1 MAKPTRDIGLCE
13 PIVILSDVTR
23 RFADVT
29 AVNDLGLEIRPAET
43 VALLGPNG
51 AGKTTALEMMLGMQ
65 RPGTGRVSVFGGSPT
80 DAIASGRVGAML
92 QEGDLPPGAK
102 VAELVDLVR
111 GLYPQPLPLADALRL
126 GDVEGIADRRVEWL
140 SGGQRQ
146 RVRLAVALAGGPELL
161 VLDEPTAAMDVAA
174 RRSFWSG
181 AGGYV
186 SDGRALLFATHRLEE
201 AEEVA
206 DRVVVMASGR
216 LVADGS
222 TEDVK
227 AIARERSAVSF
238 RANGTPIEMLK
249 RLPAVEEVEVARG
262 RVSLRTADPERTV
275 RALFERAPQVEGL
288 EVTAPRL
295 EDAFL
300 ALTGKEDSR

>member
-1 MAKPTRDIGLCE
+1 MSE
-13 PIVILSDVTR
+13 PIVSLTDVTR

-29 AVNDLGLEIRPAET
+29 AVEDLSLEIGAAET

-51 AGKTTALEMMLGMQ
+51 AGKTTALEMMLGLL
-65 RPGTGRVSVFGGSPT
+65 RPSAGRISVFGGSPQAAT
-80 DAIASGRVGAML
+80 ARGRLGAML

-102 VAELVDLVR
+102 VAELVDLIR
-111 GLYPQPLPLADALRL
+111 GLYPRPLALADALRL
-126 GDVEGIADRRVEWL
+126 GDVEEIADRRVERL

-181 AGGYV
+181 AGAYV
-186 SDGRALLFATHRLEE
+186 SDGRSLLFATHRLEE

-206 DRVVVMASGR
+206 DRVVVMARGR
-216 LVADGS
+216 LVADG
-222 TEDVK
+222 TPDEVK
-227 AIARERSAVSF
+227 AIASGSGAVSF
-238 RANGTPIEMLK
+238 RANGTSVETLE
-249 RLPAVEEVEVARG
+249 RLPAVEEVELSRG
-262 RVSLRTADPERTV
+262 RMTLRTADPERTV
-275 RALFERAPQVEGL
+275 RALLEREPRVDGL
-288 EVTAPRL
+288 EVTTPRL

-300 ALTGKEDSR
+300 ALTHEEESG

>member
-1 MAKPTRDIGLCE
+1 VSG
-13 PIVILSDVTR
+13 PIVSLSDVTR
-23 RFADVT
+23 RFGEVT
-29 AVNDLGLEIRPAET
+29 AIERLSLDIRPAEA

-51 AGKTTALEMMLGMQ
+51 AGKTTTLELMLGLL
-65 RPGTGRVSVFGGSPT
+65 RPDAGRVSIFGGSPT

-111 GLYPQPLPLADALRL
+111 GLYPRPLPLADALRL
-126 GDVEGIADRRVEWL
+126 GDVEEIADRRVERL

-146 RVRLAVALAGGPELL
+146 RVRLAVAFAGGPELL
-161 VLDEPTAAMDVAA
+161 VLDEPTAAMDLAA
-174 RRSFWSG
+174 RRTFWPG
-181 AGGYV
+181 AGGFV
-186 SDGRALLFATHRLEE
+186 SDGRSLLFATHRLEE

-206 DRVVVMASGR
+206 DRVVVMARGR

-222 TEDVK
+222 PDDVR
-227 AIARERSAVSF
+227 ALASGRGAVSF
-238 RANGTPIEMLK
+238 RANGTPIETLE

-262 RVSLRTADPERTV
+262 RVTLRTADPEGTV
-275 RALFERAPQVEGL
+275 RALFDSAPQVEGL

-300 ALTGKEDSR
+300 ALTGNEDSR

>member
-1 MAKPTRDIGLCE
+1 VSG
-13 PIVILSDVTR
+13 PIVSLSDVTR
-23 RFADVT
+23 RFGEVT
-29 AVNDLGLEIRPAET
+29 AIESLSLDIRPAEA

-51 AGKTTALEMMLGMQ
+51 AGKTTALELMLGLL
-65 RPGTGRVSVFGGSPT
+65 RPDAGQVTIFGGSPT

-111 GLYPQPLPLADALRL
+111 GLYPRPLTLADALRL
-126 GDVEGIADRRVEWL
+126 GDVEEIADSRVERL

-146 RVRLAVALAGGPELL
+146 RVRLAVAFAGGPELL

-174 RRSFWSG
+174 RRTFWSA
-181 AGGYV
+181 AGGFV
-186 SDGRALLFATHRLEE
+186 SDGRSLLFATHRLEE

-206 DRVVVMASGR
+206 DRVVVMARGR

-222 TEDVK
+222 PDDVR
-227 AIARERSAVSF
+227 ALASARGAVSF
-238 RANGTPIEMLK
+238 RANGTPIEMLE

-262 RVSLRTADPERTV
+262 RVTLRTADPEGTV
-275 RALFERAPQVEGL
+275 RALFDSAPQVEGL

-300 ALTGKEDSR
+300 ALTGREDSR

>member
-1 MAKPTRDIGLCE
+1 MSH
-13 PIVILSDVTR
+13 PIVSLSRVTR

-29 AVNDLGLEIRPAET
+29 AVEELSLEIRPAET

-51 AGKTTALEMMLGMQ
+51 AGKTTALEVMLGLE
-65 RPGTGRVSVFGGSPT
+65 RPNAGRMSVFGGSPAE
-80 DAIASGRVGAML
+80 AIARGRVGAML

-102 VAELVDLVR
+102 VAELVELVR
-111 GLYPQPLPLADALRL
+111 GLYPTPPALADALRL
-126 GDVEGIADRRVEWL
+126 GDVEKIADRRVERL

-174 RRSFWSG
+174 RRSFWSA

-186 SDGRALLFATHRLEE
+186 SDGRSLLFATHRLEE

-206 DRVVVMASGR
+206 DRVVVMANGR
-216 LVADGS
+216 IVADGPPN
-222 TEDVK
+222 DVK
-227 AIARERSAVSF
+227 ALARGRGAVSF
-238 RANGTPIEMLK
+238 RANGTPIEILQ
-249 RLPAVEEVEVARG
+249 RLAAVEEVELAHG
-262 RVSLRTADPERTV
+262 RITLRTGDPERTV
-275 RALFERAPQVEGL
+275 RALLEAAPHVAGL
-288 EVTAPRL
+288 EVSAPRL

-300 ALTGKEDSR
+300 TLTREEESR